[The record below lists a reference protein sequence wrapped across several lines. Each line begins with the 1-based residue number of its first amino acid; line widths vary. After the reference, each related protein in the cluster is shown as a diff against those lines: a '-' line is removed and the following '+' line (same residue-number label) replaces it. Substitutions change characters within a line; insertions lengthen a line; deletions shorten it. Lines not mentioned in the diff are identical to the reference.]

1 MKDFELLLQYFLSIP
16 YRGDNEKFQKFVELI
31 YDKFHGNIKALESS
45 IGTIMERLPT
55 VGENPLE
62 DLALLANAKYAA
74 EKDKPSNKGKKSTLW
89 FLAISKVIN
98 EKLFIYRDSTVYL
111 LMLAVN
117 AENLERRM
125 MDKEKATAKEESDLK
140 EVSETTADEIIEF
153 IGRGLKI
160 DLKDLEHY
168 EIEIAP
174 ISSTTRNII
183 EERSENIESEEATK
197 SE

>member
-55 VGENPLE
+55 LGEKPLE
-62 DLALLANAKYAA
+62 ELALLANTKYAA
-74 EKDKPSNKGKKSTLW
+74 EKDKPSNMGKKSTLW

-98 EKLFIYRDSTVYL
+98 EKLFIHREATVYL

-117 AENLERRM
+117 AENVERRM
-125 MDKEKATAKEESDLK
+125 MDKEQATAKEESDLK

-153 IGRGLKI
+153 IGRGMKI
-160 DLKDLEHY
+160 DLKDLDCY

-174 ISSTTRNII
+174 ISSTTRRII